1 MLGGSS
7 AARLLH
13 WLQARFQV
21 RNLRSG
27 NCTAKCDLAH
37 PSLAVRAR
45 IVEAAGRVS

>member
-13 WLQARFQV
+13 WLEARFQ
-21 RNLRSG
+21 NLCSG

-37 PSLAVRAR
+37 PCLAGRAR